1 MQKHKYFSELFPN
14 GVRYR
19 RITKDQSLIVFYIAM
34 LVWLFAASYALGEFE
49 IKQAE
54 LVLNQEGCIHLMYA
68 GVTSEPH
75 KDVCRASLPFRPNFI
90 DAGGRIY
97 VAGRT
102 IRLPERQLISA
113 TPLARQPWTSRQYG
127 LVGLVVICTL
137 LVIGAMWLS
146 ERCRRREVK
155 SA

>member
-1 MQKHKYFSELFPN
+1 MQKQKYFNEHFHN
-14 GVRYR
+14 GVRHR

-34 LVWLFAASYALGEFE
+34 LAWLFAASYALGEFE
-49 IKQAE
+49 IKQTE

-75 KDVCRASLPFRPNFI
+75 NDVCLASLPFRPNSL

-102 IRLPERQLISA
+102 IRLPERQLIST
-113 TPLARQPWTSRQYG
+113 TPLAGQPWTSQQYG

-137 LVIGAMWLS
+137 LVMGAMWLS
-146 ERCRRREVK
+146 EQCRRREAK
-155 SA
+155 NA